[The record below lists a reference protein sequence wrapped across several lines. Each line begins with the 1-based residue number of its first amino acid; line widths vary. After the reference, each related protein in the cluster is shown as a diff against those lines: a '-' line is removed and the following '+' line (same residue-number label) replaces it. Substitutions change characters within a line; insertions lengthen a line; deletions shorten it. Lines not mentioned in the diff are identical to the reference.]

1 MKQTGNRKTRAIL
14 VVLLALT
21 LCAGSWHISYDAA
34 RLSSY
39 AVTEEEKAAAQK
51 DADTAKAAADA
62 KRAEAKEAAK
72 KAADATKSFDDA
84 EKRLEELQGQM
95 EQTKASISAT
105 EADIAA
111 TENEIAATKVR
122 MKEKEAEIK
131 EQNDALNNRLT
142 AMYKTGTVGFVDV
155 VLSSESVEDLL
166 SNVGMV
172 HKILESD
179 QELLKKLQK
188 DYAELEEMKT
198 HLEEQEAVLVQKQA
212 ALEQKQ
218 IDLEGE
224 EAETEELKKKYQA
237 EADKYKAME
246 DQLEAEGQQLAAEA
260 AAKQAAAEA
269 MIVEQ
274 GGTVEATP
282 GAYAWPTKSN
292 WQITSNYGWR
302 ICPFHGR
309 EFHNGVDIVLTSG
322 TNGSPVY
329 AIADGVVTR
338 ASRYGG
344 YGNCIQVAHGGGYSS
359 LYGHLSG
366 YNCSNGQYVTKG
378 QVIGYIGSTGNSTG
392 PHLHFTVF
400 KDGSITNP
408 LGLY

>member
-1 MKQTGNRKTRAIL
+1 MRKICGIALEHDVAWDARAYGGDYPFGGYML
-14 VVLLALT
+14 VA
-21 LCAGSWHISYDAA
+21 
-34 RLSSY
+34 
-39 AVTEEEKAAAQK
+39 EKEAAQK
-51 DADTAKAAADA
+51 EADEAKAAAEA
-62 KRAEAKEAAK
+62 KKKEAKEAGK
-72 KAADATKSFDDA
+72 KAAQASKNFDEA
-84 EKRLEELQGQM
+84 EKRLDALQGQM
-95 EQTKASISAT
+95 EQTKADIAAT
-105 EADIAA
+105 EADIVA
-111 TENEIAATKVR
+111 TLAEIEETKVK
-122 MKEKEAEIK
+122 MAKKEQEIK

-155 VLSSESVEDLL
+155 VLNSQSVEDLL

-188 DYAELEEMKT
+188 DYEELEQMKK
-198 HLEEQEAVLVQKQA
+198 HLEEQEAALEQKQI

-224 EAETEELKKKYQA
+224 QAETEELKKKYQA

-246 DQLEAEGQQLAAEA
+246 DQLEAEGYELAAQA

-269 MIVEQ
+269 MIAEQ
-274 GGTVEATP
+274 GGNVSVAP
-282 GAYAWPTKSN
+282 GAFAWPTNSN

-322 TNGSPVY
+322 TRGSPVY

-344 YGNCIQVAHGGGYSS
+344 YGNCVQIGLGGGYSV

-366 YNCSNGQYVTKG
+366 YNCKNGQYVTKG
-378 QVIGYIGSTGNSTG
+378 QVVGYIGSTGNSTG